1 VETAVLPPTPPPP
14 YQPLNIEEELKESY
28 LSYAMSVIISRALP
42 DVRDGLKPSQR
53 RILVAMRDL
62 GLNPGSSTSKCAGI
76 VGETMKRY
84 HPHGDNAIYPTLA
97 RLAQWWNM
105 RHLLVTGQGNFGSI
119 HGLPP
124 AAMRYTEAKLSP
136 VAAEMLEDIQ
146 LDTVDFQP
154 NYDEKYQE
162 PRVLPG
168 KFPNLLV
175 NGSGGIAVG
184 MATSIPPH
192 NLGEVCDALIAYI
205 DDPSIDLDAIME
217 LLPGPDFPTGAT
229 LCGRIGIKDA
239 YLTGRGRIIV
249 RAKYE
254 IEELKDG
261 RSQIVFT
268 EIPYQLT
275 KEMLLKRL
283 ADLVNGGRIT
293 GVSNIDDF
301 SDRKQPVRIAVS
313 VKKGED
319 PNVVLNQLFEYS
331 PLQDTFSVIILAL
344 VDGRPKTLPLKDL
357 LRLFVEHR
365 INVIRRRTQFQLR
378 QARQRA
384 HIVEGLL
391 IALAYI
397 DEIIRVIRS
406 SASPAEART
415 RLMEIAV
422 SAEIL
427 RRALNDPAAKESTSL
442 TRMQADAILAM
453 QLQRLTGLEADKL
466 AQEYVE
472 LKSAIAGYERLL
484 GDESLIRDL
493 IRADLR
499 ELKSKYADARRSV
512 ISDEE
517 IGDFDKEAL
526 IREENMIVTVTH
538 DGYIKRLPPSTY
550 RAQGRGGRGI
560 AATNTKEGD
569 FLEHMFV
576 ALTHDYILFLTDKG
590 KVYWLKVYDL
600 PLAART
606 AGGRAIVNLL
616 QLAEGERITGM
627 IPVREFRDDEWLMM
641 VTRRGT
647 VKKTELVAFR
657 RPLGRGIIALGL
669 DENDEL
675 IGVAR
680 VKVGDHVILST
691 REGMAIR
698 FDETRVRSMGRPAYG
713 VKGIDLSPGD
723 EVIGMVVANGDDDPA
738 SLLTVCAKGYGKRTL
753 LTEYRSQNRG
763 GKGLI
768 DIQTSERNGPVVA
781 IAKVIDDDEVMLTT
795 SGGMVIR
802 TRVSTMR
809 TIGRNTQG
817 VRLIKLDEG
826 DSVSSL
832 AKLPEDELG
841 DAGEMEPP
849 GADDEILK
857 DTGQTGNGDVSPFPL
872 ERHRP
877 QIAKQGQGRAS
888 DLVDSEGGG
897 NGTAGIGDEPAG
909 PP

>member
-1 VETAVLPPTPPPP
+1 LNVDTSVLPPEPPRESPRRD
-14 YQPLNIEEELKESY
+14 IEEELKESY
-28 LSYAMSVIISRALP
+28 LNYAMSVIISRALP

-62 GLNPGSSTSKCAGI
+62 GLNPGGSTSKCAGI

-84 HPHGDNAIYPTLA
+84 HPHGENSIYPTLT
-97 RLAQWWNM
+97 RLGQWWNS
-105 RHLLVTGQGNFGSI
+105 RHLLVTPQGNFGSI

-162 PRVLPG
+162 PRVLPS

-192 NLGEVCDALIAYI
+192 NLGEVCDALIAQI
-205 DDPSIDLDAIME
+205 DNPAIDLEAIMQ

-229 LCGRIGIKDA
+229 ICGRMGIKEA
-239 YLTGRGRIIV
+239 YLTGRGRIQV

-254 IEELKDG
+254 VEELKDG
-261 RSQIVFT
+261 RSQIIFS

-275 KEMLLKRL
+275 KEMLLKKL
-283 ADLVNGGRIT
+283 ADLVNDGRVT
-293 GVSNIDDF
+293 GVSSVDDY
-301 SDRKQPVRIAVS
+301 SDRKQPVRIAVT
-313 VKKGED
+313 VKKGEE
-319 PNVVLNQLFEYS
+319 PNVIVNQLFEYS
-331 PLQDTFSVIILAL
+331 PLQDTFSMIMLAL
-344 VDGRPKTLPLKDL
+344 VNGRPRTLPLKEL
-357 LRLFVEHR
+357 LRLFIEHR
-365 INVIRRRTQFQLR
+365 VNVIRRRTQYQLR

-384 HIVEGLL
+384 HIIEGLL
-391 IALAYI
+391 IALVYI

-406 SASPAEART
+406 SANPAEART
-415 RLMEIAV
+415 RLMGIAV

-427 RRALNDPAAKESTSL
+427 QRALNDPNAKESTGL
-442 TRMQADAILAM
+442 TRQQADAILSM

-466 AQEYVE
+466 AQEYAG
-472 LKSAIAGYERLL
+472 LKENIANYEAILA
-484 GDESLIRDL
+484 DEKKILAMV
-493 IRADLR
+493 RADLT
-499 ELKSKYADARRSV
+499 ELKNKYADARRSE

-517 IGDFDKEAL
+517 VGDFDKEAL
-526 IREENMIVTVTH
+526 LRVENMVVTVTH

-560 AATNTKEGD
+560 TATNTKEGD

-576 ALTHDYILFLTDKG
+576 ALTHDYILFFTDKG
-590 KVYWLKVYDL
+590 KIYWLKVYDV

-616 QLAEGERITGM
+616 QLGEGERITGL
-627 IPVREFRDDEWLMM
+627 IPVREFRDDECLLM
-641 VTRRGT
+641 VTRKGT
-647 VKKTELVAFR
+647 VKKTELVAFK

-669 DENDEL
+669 EENDEL

-680 VKVGDHVILST
+680 VKAGDHVILST
-691 REGMAIR
+691 GEGMSIR
-698 FDETRVRSMGRPAYG
+698 FDEMRVRSMGRPAYG
-713 VKGIDLSPGD
+713 VKGIDLAEGD
-723 EVIGMVVANGDDDPA
+723 QVIGMVVANGDDDPA

-753 LTEYRSQNRG
+753 LTEYRAQNRG

-781 IAKVIDDDEVMLTT
+781 VCKVSEDDEVMLTT
-795 SGGMVIR
+795 NSGMVIR
-802 TRVSTMR
+802 TALNKTR

-826 DSVSSL
+826 DVVSSL

-841 DAGEMEPP
+841 DGLELATTAIEDGPENGLDGMAEHGDSFGE
-849 GADDEILK
+849 
-857 DTGQTGNGDVSPFPL
+857 GDPAETDP
-872 ERHRP
+872 
-877 QIAKQGQGRAS
+877 
-888 DLVDSEGGG
+888 EGGAPSEEG
-897 NGTAGIGDEPAG
+897 LEESE
-909 PP
+909 

>member
-1 VETAVLPPTPPPP
+1 VDNAIAVLPPTPP
-14 YQPLNIEEELKESY
+14 QPLDIEEELKESY
-28 LSYAMSVIISRALP
+28 LNYAMSVIISRALP

-62 GLNPGSSTSKCAGI
+62 GLSPGGATSKCAGI

-84 HPHGDNAIYPTLA
+84 HPHGDNSIYPTLA
-97 RLAQWWNM
+97 RMAQWWNM

-146 LDTVDFQP
+146 LETVDFQP

-162 PRVLPG
+162 PRVLPS

-205 DDPSIDLDAIME
+205 DNPAIDLDE
-217 LLPGPDFPTGAT
+217 LLEILPGPDFPTGAT
-229 LCGRIGIKDA
+229 ICGRMGIKEA
-239 YLTGRGRIIV
+239 YLTGRGRVIV

-261 RSQIVFT
+261 RSQIIFT

-275 KEMLLKRL
+275 KEVLLKRL

-301 SDRKQPVRIAVS
+301 SDRKQPVRIVVS

-319 PNVVLNQLFEYS
+319 PNVVLNQLYEYS
-331 PLQDTFSVIILAL
+331 PLQDTFSVIMLAL
-344 VDGRPKTLPLKDL
+344 VDGRPKTLTLKDL
-357 LRLFVEHR
+357 LRLFVDHR
-365 INVIRRRTQFQLR
+365 VNVIKRRTTYQLR

-406 SASPAEART
+406 SANPHEART
-415 RLMEIAV
+415 RLMGMEV

-427 RRALNDPAAKESTSL
+427 RRALSNSEAKASTNL

-466 AQEYVE
+466 VQEYTGLKSDIARYEQILADEGLVLDLIRTDLGE
-472 LKSAIAGYERLL
+472 LKSRF
-484 GDESLIRDL
+484 
-493 IRADLR
+493 ADP
-499 ELKSKYADARRSV
+499 RRSM

-517 IGDFDKEAL
+517 VGDFDKEAL
-526 IREENMIVTVTH
+526 IREEYMVVTVTH

-560 AATNTKEGD
+560 AATNTREGD
-569 FLEHMFV
+569 FLEYMFV
-576 ALTHDYILFLTDKG
+576 ALTHDYILFFTDKG

-600 PLAART
+600 PLSART
-606 AGGRAIVNLL
+606 SGGRAIVNLL
-616 QLAEGERITGM
+616 QLGEGERITGM
-627 IPVREFRDDEWLMM
+627 VPVREFRADECLMM

-669 DENDEL
+669 DENDQL

-680 VKVGDHVILST
+680 TKTGDHVILST
-691 REGMAIR
+691 RSGMAIR
-698 FDETRVRSMGRPAYG
+698 FDESRVRSMGRPAYG
-713 VKGIDLSPGD
+713 VKGIDLSEGD
-723 EVIGMVVANGDDDPA
+723 EVVGMIVVNGDDDPA
-738 SLLTVCAKGYGKRTL
+738 SLLTVCALGYGKRTPL
-753 LTEYRSQNRG
+753 AEYRTQNRG

-781 IAKVIDDDEVMLTT
+781 VAKVTDDDEVMLTT
-795 SGGMVIR
+795 NGGMVIR
-802 TRVSTMR
+802 TRVDTIR

-826 DSVSSL
+826 DTVSSL
-832 AKLPEDELG
+832 AKLPREELG
-841 DAGEMEPP
+841 EGEGEGAEIEPAP
-849 GADDEILK
+849 PDQGSPEEGLENRDSSEEDYPAHHPPHIIDDGVAQAE
-857 DTGQTGNGDVSPFPL
+857 
-872 ERHRP
+872 
-877 QIAKQGQGRAS
+877 AS
-888 DLVDSEGGG
+888 DHVDVDRD
-897 NGTAGIGDEPAG
+897 GDERP
-909 PP
+909 

>member
-1 VETAVLPPTPPPP
+1 MDTPVLPPESSKQSPRRG
-14 YQPLNIEEELKESY
+14 IEEELKESY
-28 LSYAMSVIISRALP
+28 LNYAMSVIISRALP

-62 GLNPGSSTSKCAGI
+62 GLNPGGSTSKCAGI

-84 HPHGDNAIYPTLA
+84 HPHGENSIYPTLT
-97 RLAQWWNM
+97 RLGQWWNS
-105 RHLLVTGQGNFGSI
+105 RHLLVTPQGNFGSI

-136 VAAEMLEDIQ
+136 LAAEMLEDIQ

-162 PRVLPG
+162 PRVLPS

-192 NLGEVCDALIAYI
+192 NLGEVCDALIAQI
-205 DDPSIDLDAIME
+205 DDPLIDLESLME

-229 LCGRIGIKDA
+229 ICGRMGIKEA
-239 YLTGRGRIIV
+239 YMTGRARIVV

-254 IEELKDG
+254 FEELKDG
-261 RSQIVFT
+261 RNQIIFS

-275 KEMLLKRL
+275 KEMLLKKL
-283 ADLVNGGRIT
+283 AELVNDGRIT
-293 GVSNIDDF
+293 GVSSVDDH
-301 SDRKQPVRIAVS
+301 SDRKQPVRITVT

-319 PNVVLNQLFEYS
+319 PNVVVNQLFEYT
-331 PLQDTFSVIILAL
+331 PLQDTFSMIMLAL
-344 VDGRPKTLPLKDL
+344 VNGRPRTLPLKEF
-357 LRLFVEHR
+357 LRLFIEHR
-365 INVIRRRTQFQLR
+365 VNVIRRRTQYQLR

-384 HIVEGLL
+384 HIIEGLL
-391 IALAYI
+391 IALVYI

-406 SASPAEART
+406 SANPPEART
-415 RLMEIAV
+415 RLMGIAV

-427 RRALNDPAAKESTSL
+427 KRALDDPNARESTNL
-442 TRMQADAILAM
+442 TRQQADAILAM

-466 AQEYVE
+466 AQEYKT
-472 LKSAIAGYERLL
+472 LKENIANFEAILA
-484 GDESLIRDL
+484 DEQKILDL
-493 IRADLR
+493 IRADLS
-499 ELKSKYADARRSV
+499 ELKQKYADARRSE

-517 IGDFDKEAL
+517 VGDFDKEAL

-560 AATNTKEGD
+560 SATNTREGD

-576 ALTHDYILFLTDKG
+576 ALTHDYILFFTDKG
-590 KVYWLKVYDL
+590 KIYWLKVYDV
-600 PLAART
+600 PMAART

-616 QLAEGERITGM
+616 QLTEGERITGLV
-627 IPVREFRDDEWLMM
+627 PVREFREDECLLM

-647 VKKTELVAFR
+647 VKKTELVAFK

-680 VKVGDHVILST
+680 VKAGDHVILST
-691 REGMAIR
+691 REGMSIR
-698 FDETRVRSMGRPAYG
+698 FDESRVRAMGRPAYG
-713 VKGIDLSPGD
+713 VKGIDLSEGD
-723 EVIGMVVANGDDDPA
+723 LVIGMVVANGDDDPA
-738 SLLTVCAKGYGKRTL
+738 SLLTVCANGYGKRTL
-753 LTEYRSQNRG
+753 LTEYRAQNRG

-781 IAKVIDDDEVMLTT
+781 VCKVTEDDEVMLTT
-795 SGGMVIR
+795 SGGIVIR
-802 TRVSTMR
+802 TPLKTTR

-826 DSVSSL
+826 DVVGSL

-841 DAGEMEPP
+841 DVLESVSNGPVELSSDDLLSLPDAAALDELSPHD
-849 GADDEILK
+849 DDESREDIDQEESGGEIDAEEEGLEE
-857 DTGQTGNGDVSPFPL
+857 GND
-872 ERHRP
+872 
-877 QIAKQGQGRAS
+877 
-888 DLVDSEGGG
+888 
-897 NGTAGIGDEPAG
+897 
-909 PP
+909 

>member
-1 VETAVLPPTPPPP
+1 MDTTVSPPEPHLPTPP
-14 YQPLNIEEELKESY
+14 LDIEDELKESY
-28 LSYAMSVIISRALP
+28 LNYAMSVIISRALP

-62 GLNPGSSTSKCAGI
+62 GLNPGGATSKCAGI

-84 HPHGDNAIYPTLA
+84 HPHGENSIYPTLT
-97 RLAQWWNM
+97 RMGQWWNS
-105 RHLLVTGQGNFGSI
+105 RHLLVSPQGNFGSI

-184 MATSIPPH
+184 MATSMPPH
-192 NLGEVCDALIAYI
+192 NLGEVCDALVAYI
-205 DDPSIDLDAIME
+205 DDPTIDLDTTMQ

-229 LCGRIGIKDA
+229 LCGRMGIKEA
-239 YLTGRGRIIV
+239 YMTGRGRVVI

-254 IEELKDG
+254 VEELKDG
-261 RSQIVFT
+261 RSQIAFL

-275 KEMLLKRL
+275 KEMMLKKL
-283 ADLVNGGRIT
+283 AELVNSGRIT

-301 SDRKQPVRIAVS
+301 SDRKQPVRIVVT

-331 PLQDTFSVIILAL
+331 PLQDTFSIIMLAL
-344 VDGRPKTLPLKDL
+344 VNGRPRTLPLLEL
-357 LRLFVEHR
+357 LRLFIEHR
-365 INVIRRRTQFQLR
+365 INVIRRRTQHQLR
-378 QARQRA
+378 QARARA
-384 HIVEGLL
+384 HVIEGLL
-391 IALAYI
+391 IALNYI

-406 SASPAEART
+406 SANPPEART
-415 RLMEIAV
+415 RLMGIAV

-427 RRALNDPAAKESTSL
+427 KRALNDPDAKESTGL
-442 TRMQADAILAM
+442 TRNQADAILSM

-466 AQEYVE
+466 AEEYAG
-472 LKSAIAGYERLL
+472 LKENIANYVAILT
-484 GDESLIRDL
+484 DEQKIRDMV
-493 IRADLR
+493 RADLI
-499 ELKSKYADARRSV
+499 EMKNKYADARRSV
-512 ISDEE
+512 ISEE
-517 IGDFDKEAL
+517 EVGDYDKEAL
-526 IREENMIVTVTH
+526 IREENMVVTVTH

-560 AATNTKEGD
+560 TATNTKEGD

-576 ALTHDYILFLTDKG
+576 ALTHDYILFFTDKG
-590 KVYWLKVYDL
+590 KVYWLKVYDV
-600 PLAART
+600 PIATRT

-616 QLAEGERITGM
+616 QLGEGERITGM
-627 IPVREFRDDEWLMM
+627 VPVREFREDECLLM

-647 VKKTELVAFR
+647 VKKTELVAFK

-669 DENDEL
+669 EENDEL

-680 VKVGDHVILST
+680 VKAGDHVILST
-691 REGMAIR
+691 REGMSIR
-698 FDETRVRSMGRPAYG
+698 FDEARVRAMGRPAYG
-713 VKGIDLSPGD
+713 VKGIELGEGDL
-723 EVIGMVVANGDDDPA
+723 VIGMVVANGDDDPA
-738 SLLTVCAKGYGKRTL
+738 SLLTVCANGYGKRTL

-781 IAKVIDDDEVMLTT
+781 VCKVTEDDEVMLTT
-795 SGGMVIR
+795 SGGMGIR
-802 TRVSTMR
+802 TPLATTR

-817 VRLIKLDEG
+817 VRLIKLNEG
-826 DSVSSL
+826 DVVSSL
-832 AKLPEDELG
+832 AKLPEDE
-841 DAGEMEPP
+841 
-849 GADDEILK
+849 
-857 DTGQTGNGDVSPFPL
+857 
-872 ERHRP
+872 
-877 QIAKQGQGRAS
+877 
-888 DLVDSEGGG
+888 
-897 NGTAGIGDEPAG
+897 IGDSADLAPAG
-909 PP
+909 PFEPTEASNGDSESGSNGEVTLEAEDNARDMVEDGEIEPGEDEDSGAEDEE

>member
-1 VETAVLPPTPPPP
+1 MDTSVLPPAG
-14 YQPLNIEEELKESY
+14 PLESPRRDIEEELKESY
-28 LSYAMSVIISRALP
+28 LNYAMSVIISRALP

-62 GLNPGSSTSKCAGI
+62 GLNPGGTTSKCAGI

-84 HPHGDNAIYPTLA
+84 HPHGENSIYPTLT
-97 RLAQWWNM
+97 RMGQWWNS
-105 RHLLVTGQGNFGSI
+105 RHLLVTPQGNFGSI

-162 PRVLPG
+162 PRVLPS

-192 NLGEVCDALIAYI
+192 NLGEVCDALIAQI
-205 DDPSIDLDAIME
+205 DDPSIDLDSIMM

-229 LCGRIGIKDA
+229 ICGRLGIKEA
-239 YLTGRGRIIV
+239 YLTGRGRIAV

-254 IEELKDG
+254 FEELKDG
-261 RSQIVFT
+261 RSQIIFL

-275 KEMLLKRL
+275 KEMLLKKL
-283 ADLVNGGRIT
+283 ADLVNDGRIT
-293 GVSNIDDF
+293 GVTGVDDF
-301 SDRKQPVRIAVS
+301 SDRKQPVRIAVT

-319 PNVVLNQLFEYS
+319 PNVVVNQLFEYS
-331 PLQDTFSVIILAL
+331 PLQDTFSMIMLAL
-344 VDGRPKTLPLKDL
+344 VNGRPRTLPLL
-357 LRLFVEHR
+357 EMLRLFVEHR
-365 INVIRRRTQFQLR
+365 VNVIRRRTQHQLR

-384 HIVEGLL
+384 HIIEGLL

-406 SASPAEART
+406 SANPAEART
-415 RLMEIAV
+415 RLMGISV

-427 RRALNDPAAKESTSL
+427 RRALNDPEAKESAGL
-442 TRMQADAILAM
+442 TRQQADAILSM
-453 QLQRLTGLEADKL
+453 QLQRLTGLEVDKL
-466 AQEYVE
+466 AQEYAG
-472 LKSAIAGYERLL
+472 LKENIASYESILA
-484 GDESLIRDL
+484 DEKKILAL
-493 IRADLR
+493 VRADLT
-499 ELKSKYADARRSV
+499 ELKDKYADARRSV

-517 IGDFDKEAL
+517 VGDFDKELL

-538 DGYIKRLPPSTY
+538 VGYIKRLPPSTY

-560 AATNTKEGD
+560 TATNTKEGD

-576 ALTHDYILFLTDKG
+576 ALTHDYILFFTDKG
-590 KVYWLKVYDL
+590 KIYWLKVYDV
-600 PLAART
+600 PMAART

-616 QLAEGERITGM
+616 QLGEGERITGLV
-627 IPVREFRDDEWLMM
+627 PVREFRDDECLLM
-641 VTRRGT
+641 VTRKGT
-647 VKKTELVAFR
+647 VKKTELVAFK

-669 DENDEL
+669 EENDEL

-680 VKVGDHVILST
+680 VKAGDHVILST
-691 REGMAIR
+691 REGMSIR
-698 FDETRVRSMGRPAYG
+698 FDESRVRAMGRPAYG
-713 VKGIDLSPGD
+713 VKGIDLAEGD
-723 EVIGMVVANGDDDPA
+723 LVIGMVVANGDDDPA

-753 LTEYRSQNRG
+753 LTEYRAQNRG

-781 IAKVIDDDEVMLTT
+781 VSKVTEDDEVMLTT
-795 SGGMVIR
+795 NSGIIIR
-802 TRVSTMR
+802 TALKSTR

-826 DSVSSL
+826 DVVSSL
-832 AKLPEDELG
+832 AKLPADELG
-841 DAGEMEPP
+841 DVLGLAS
-849 GADDEILK
+849 
-857 DTGQTGNGDVSPFPL
+857 NGPL
-872 ERHRP
+872 EP
-877 QIAKQGQGRAS
+877 GSDAPGEGEPGS
-888 DLVDSEGGG
+888 DLEASAQSEDDLGD
-897 NGTAGIGDEPAG
+897 AIGDGQADSPDELDSNADELDENG
-909 PP
+909 E